1 MGASWMFLFSVPR
14 VVTYSGILRV
24 ERRRIRVG
32 GAGVHPRMRLKSD
45 RGTYEMVN
53 ANQDVTPAEEEANEG
68 SPSQDHRVVTFGEAM
83 LRFTPPANERL
94 ERTHSF
100 DVTVGGAELNTA
112 VGLASLGVR
121 SSWVSALPETQLGTM
136 IAREARA
143 NGVDIEDVLWVPEDA
158 GRTGIYFLE
167 EGVDPRPSSV
177 LYDRKHSAIAN
188 VRPGTF
194 DWHEILKD
202 ASLLHISGITLA
214 LAPGVYAESLEAIEV
229 ANQLGV
235 TVSFDLNYRSRL
247 WSEADAR
254 KAFVEVISLV
264 DVLFASRGALRTFF
278 GLDGSHEEVL
288 RQAIERLG
296 VAAVTITRKRA
307 KGSRRLKLQS
317 FAMGKSGVL
326 ASSDARDIE
335 IVDRLGGG
343 DAYAAGFLAGYLE
356 NPLALTR
363 AVSLGAAA
371 SALKHTMSGDFLC
384 TTREEVEANLLG
396 SGSGV
401 LQR

>member
-1 MGASWMFLFSVPR
+1 MLTGDGSGA
-14 VVTYSGILRV
+14 
-24 ERRRIRVG
+24 
-32 GAGVHPRMRLKSD
+32 HK
-45 RGTYEMVN
+45 MVN
-53 ANQDVTPAEEEANEG
+53 GNQDGISAAEDASTEPV
-68 SPSQDHRVVTFGEAM
+68 SPEWRVVTFGEAM
-83 LRFTPPANERL
+83 LRLTPPANERL
-94 ERTHSF
+94 ERTRSF

-112 VGLASLGVR
+112 VGLAALGVR
-121 SSWVSALPETQLGTM
+121 TSWVSALPETQLGTM

-143 NGVDIEDVLWVPEDA
+143 NGVDISDVLWVSEDE
-158 GRTGIYFLE
+158 GRTGVYFLE

-194 DWHEILKD
+194 DWREILRD

-214 LAPGVYAESLEAIEV
+214 IAPGVRAEAMEAIEV
-229 ANQLGV
+229 ANQTGV
-235 TVSFDLNYRSRL
+235 TVSFDLNYRSKL

-254 KAFVEVISLV
+254 KAFVEVIPSV

-278 GLDGSHEEVL
+278 GLEGTHEEVL
-288 RQAIERLG
+288 RQAVSRLG
-296 VAAVTITRKRA
+296 VAAVTINKKRA
-307 KGSRRLKLQS
+307 KGSRRLRLQS

-326 ASSDARDIE
+326 ASSEKRDIE

-343 DAYAAGFLAGYLE
+343 DAFAAGFLAGYLE

-371 SALKHTMSGDFLC
+371 SALKHTMTGDFLS
-384 TTREEVEANLLG
+384 TTREEVEASLL
-396 SGSGV
+396 SAGSGV

>member
-1 MGASWMFLFSVPR
+1 
-14 VVTYSGILRV
+14 
-24 ERRRIRVG
+24 
-32 GAGVHPRMRLKSD
+32 
-45 RGTYEMVN
+45 MVD
-53 ANQDVTPAEEEANEG
+53 ANQDVNVAGEEASEE
-68 SPSQDHRVVTFGEAM
+68 SSLHHRRVVTFGEAM
-83 LRFTPPANERL
+83 LRFTPPANQRL
-94 ERTHSF
+94 ERTQSF

-112 VGLASLGVR
+112 VGLASLGVK
-121 SSWVSALPETQLGTM
+121 SSWVSALPETPLGTM

-143 NGVDIEDVLWVPEDA
+143 NGVDIADVMWVPEDA

-194 DWHEILKD
+194 DWRDILKD

-214 LAPGVYAESLEAIEV
+214 LAPGVYAEALEAIEA

-235 TVSFDLNYRSRL
+235 TVSFDLNYRSKL

-278 GLDGSHEEVL
+278 GLEGSYEEVL
-288 RQAIERLG
+288 RLAIERLG
-296 VAAVTITRKRA
+296 VAAVTINKKRA

-317 FAMGKSGVL
+317 FAMGKSGGL
-326 ASSDARDIE
+326 ASSETRDIE

-343 DAYAAGFLAGYLE
+343 DAFAAGFLAGYLE
-356 NPLALTR
+356 NPQALMR
-363 AVSLGAAA
+363 AVSLGSAAC
-371 SALKHTMSGDFLC
+371 ALKHTMTGDFLC